1 MVMPSPERPSLA
13 PREDAA
19 GVLATP
25 GLSLKWAEA
34 PWDTAVLGYPVLQI
48 SELKLHGPSA
58 AEDLS
63 RFEMARD
70 RLGAGL
76 VSCRLPHECLRESFL
91 LETRGFRFIEMAY
104 MPELANLRDRIL
116 HGETGLGIRPA
127 EEGDLPALLHIAGTA
142 FQSERF
148 HMDPRL
154 DAGLGDERYRRWV
167 QSSFSHPRQ
176 RLYAVSD
183 QGELVAFFIIE
194 MLPDGTC
201 YWHLN
206 AVAPDKQGRGYGRR
220 AWLAMLG
227 QARAAGAQRVRT
239 CIVARNH
246 RVLNLYAR
254 LDFRFPPPLMTFH
267 WVRAAQ
273 S

>member
-1 MVMPSPERPSLA
+1 MPGPEHSSRAL
-13 PREDAA
+13 REDAA
-19 GVLATP
+19 GVVATP
-25 GLSLKWAEA
+25 GLSLEWAEA
-34 PWDTAVLGYPVLQI
+34 PWDTAVFGYPVLQI
-48 SELKLHGPSA
+48 SQIKVLGPSA
-58 AEDLS
+58 AGDLS
-63 RFEMARD
+63 RFEAVRD
-70 RLGAGL
+70 SLGAGL

-91 LETRGFRFIEMAY
+91 LETRGFRFIEMVY
-104 MPELANLRDRIL
+104 MPELDNLRDRGL
-116 HGETGLGIRPA
+116 HRETGLGIRPA

-142 FQSERF
+142 FRSERF

-167 QSSFSHPRQ
+167 QSSFSHPHQ

-183 QGELVAFFIIE
+183 QGQLVAFFITE

-206 AVAPDKQGRGYGRR
+206 AVASDKQGRGYGRR
-220 AWLAMLG
+220 AWLAMLA
-227 QARAAGAQRVRT
+227 QAGAAGAQRVRT

-267 WVRAAQ
+267 WVRTAQ